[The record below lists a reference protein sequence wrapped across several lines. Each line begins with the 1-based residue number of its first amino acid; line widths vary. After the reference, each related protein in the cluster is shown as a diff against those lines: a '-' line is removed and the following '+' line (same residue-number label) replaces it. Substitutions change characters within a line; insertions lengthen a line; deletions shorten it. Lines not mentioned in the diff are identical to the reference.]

1 MLKSVFIYGFLTFSF
16 VILSGFSQVKTA
28 EDYYKDGVQKIKAKE
43 YLSAIGDFTSAISL
57 KRDYADAYLERA
69 NAKMLF
75 AETKGFESYEY
86 CSDLI
91 NAASFGSN
99 NAKLLMHNNC
109 TKQCFTQEMA
119 FFEPDLV
126 FCADFSNK
134 ILFDL
139 PKGSEKLVH
148 LVKFNLFNNKMVN
161 VPPVLGKIKSLTY
174 LDFSSNRLIAL
185 DNTICSLIFL
195 RDLNLG
201 KNQIATISENLG
213 DLKDLSHLYLQNNEI
228 KTIPSSIGKLENL
241 EILDLSHNHIENL
254 PQEIINCKKLKTLIL
269 VGNDFSAKE
278 QNKIKSLLPAANVY
292 F

>member
-1 MLKSVFIYGFLTFSF
+1 VLKSVFTYSFFIFSLI
-16 VILSGFSQVKTA
+16 ILSGFSQTKSA
-28 EDYYKDGVQKIKAKE
+28 EEYYKEGVQKIKSKE
-43 YLSAIGDFTSAISL
+43 YLGAIGDFTAAISL
-57 KRDYADAYLERA
+57 KKDYADAYLERA

-75 AETKGFESYEY
+75 AESKGFENLEY

-91 NAASFGSN
+91 NAANFGSN

-109 TKQCFTQEMA
+109 TKQCMSIEMA
-119 FFEPDLV
+119 FFEPELV

-134 ILFDL
+134 VLYDM
-139 PKGSEKLVH
+139 PKGSNHLLN
-148 LVKFNLFNNKMVN
+148 LVKLNLFNNKMVN
-161 VPPVLGKIKSLTY
+161 IPPVLGKLTALTY
-174 LDFSSNRLIAL
+174 LDFSSNRLVTL
-185 DNTICSLIFL
+185 DNTICKLTFL

-201 KNQIATISENLG
+201 KNQITTISENIG
-213 DLKDLSHLYLQNNEI
+213 ELKDLTHLYLQNNEI
-228 KTIPSSIGKLENL
+228 KTIPKTIGKLEHL

-278 QNKIKSLLPAANVY
+278 QNKIKSLLPGANVY